1 MDEGV
6 FQQALGLRVCA
17 DDGADRSIQSLA
29 VAADEQ
35 LVEGGSPG
43 EDMQHELLICQC
55 TPLLQNRSADHV
67 HDPLTVRVAKAA
79 NVTVAAQ
86 VDART

>member
-6 FQQALGLRVCA
+6 FQQALGLRVGA
-17 DDGADRSIQSLA
+17 DDGADRSVQSLA

-43 EDMQHELLICQC
+43 EDMQHELLIRQC
-55 TPLLQNRSADHV
+55 IPLLQNRSADHV
-67 HDPLTVRVAKAA
+67 HDFPHC
-79 NVTVAAQ
+79 
-86 VDART
+86 